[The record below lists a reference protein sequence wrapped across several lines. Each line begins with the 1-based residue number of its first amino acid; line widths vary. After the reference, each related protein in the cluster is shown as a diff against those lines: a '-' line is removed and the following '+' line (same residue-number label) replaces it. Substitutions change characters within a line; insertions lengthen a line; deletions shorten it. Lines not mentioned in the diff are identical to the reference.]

1 MRVSILA
8 MAFLPPLRAFCS
20 ASSRRDW
27 ASLTWAS
34 RSFLSLSSIMATS
47 CSARSSSA
55 SLAAS
60 IMDLWAL
67 SSDILASEVI
77 SSRSCPRLFISAS
90 HLLLAP
96 WMAWLVQVCWD
107 RVSLVSASSCSII
120 LLFLSDCSSRVRASS
135 RAFWLALTLLSA
147 AMRASWAALL
157 ALTSS
162 SYLAWTSRMV
172 AWILL
177 MFLWLSALAALACSR
192 ATPRSTTSVSNFF
205 FILRASTLLGLG
217 LQLHLHAIDGLGEVL
232 LGGSELLVLLSD
244 AALDLLPD
252 LGELQGS
259 SQHLV
264 LLLLQGALGLR
275 QSGLQLHLLSLQ
287 PLADFVNLVDG
298 AASLGDLVH
307 DVLDLIGQG
316 LVLAPDLLQLK
327 NRLVIGILNPEEFS
341 RDIAGLLLSTVQI
354 QSQAVNLLL
363 PLANNSVALLGLL
376 FHGRVQNLSLVEVVG
391 HVGQVGVELGLGPL
405 NLSQLG
411 AQLLDGGLTLREAS
425 LQLQAGHL

>member
-34 RSFLSLSSIMATS
+34 SSFLSLSSIMAAS

-60 IMDLWAL
+60 IMDLWAF

-77 SSRSCPRLFISAS
+77 SSRSWPRLFISAS

-96 WMAWLVQVCWD
+96 LMAWLVQVCWD

-147 AMRASWAALL
+147 AIRASWAALL

-192 ATPRSTTSVSNFF
+192 ATPRSTTSVSSFF
-205 FILRASTLLGLG
+205 FILRASTLP
-217 LQLHLHAIDGLGEVL
+217 
-232 LGGSELLVLLSD
+232 LVSPSSSICMPSMALAKFFLVAANSSSFWARRRSISCLTWVSSREALST
-244 AALDLLPD
+244 LF
-252 LGELQGS
+252 S
-259 SQHLV
+259 SCSR
-264 LLLLQGALGLR
+264 APSASDR
-275 QSGLQLHLLSLQ
+275 
-287 PLADFVNLVDG
+287 
-298 AASLGDLVH
+298 AASSSIFSASSLFLILSISWMERPPSVIWSRMSLISLER
-307 DVLDLIGQG
+307 VLFS
-316 LVLAPDLLQLK
+316 LLTSSSW
-327 NRLVIGILNPEEFS
+327 IM
-341 RDIAGLLLSTVQI
+341 
-354 QSQAVNLLL
+354 
-363 PLANNSVALLGLL
+363 
-376 FHGRVQNLSLVEVVG
+376 
-391 HVGQVGVELGLGPL
+391 
-405 NLSQLG
+405 
-411 AQLLDGGLTLREAS
+411 AS
-425 LQLQAGHL
+425 S

>member
-8 MAFLPPLRAFCS
+8 TAFLPPLRAVCS
-20 ASSRRDW
+20 ASSMRAW

-34 RSFLSLSSIMATS
+34 SSFLSLSSIMAVS
-47 CSARSSSA
+47 CSALSSSA

-60 IMDLWAL
+60 IMACWAL
-67 SSDILASEVI
+67 SSDILASPVI
-77 SSRSCPRLFISAS
+77 SSRSWPRLFISAS

-232 LGGSELLVLLSD
+232 LGGSELLVLLGD

-264 LLLLQGALGLR
+264 LLLLQGALGLG

-298 AASLGDLVH
+298 AASLADLVH
-307 DVLDLIGQG
+307 DVLDLVGQG
-316 LVLAPDLLQLK
+316 LVLPADLVQLED
-327 NRLVIGILNPEEFS
+327 RLLVGGLDAEQL
-341 RDIAGLLLSTVQI
+341 RGGIAGLLLGVVKI
-354 QSQAVNLLL
+354 HANAVNLLL
-363 PLANNSVALLGLL
+363 PLSDN
-376 FHGRVQNLSLVEVVG
+376 
-391 HVGQVGVELGLGPL
+391 
-405 NLSQLG
+405 
-411 AQLLDGGLTLREAS
+411 
-425 LQLQAGHL
+425 